1 MLKGEIISRDLF
13 NSANALRCTF
23 PITDETLH
31 EANSSTNEAFN
42 NLWDSPPDSDF
53 CIFDYSKI
61 LILFQKIIGK
71 LADTSVNIKWGIRY
85 LFISLK
91 AVLKLAKE
99 KFTVSSW

>member
-1 MLKGEIISRDLF
+1 MLYDVLSLSQMKLF
-13 NSANALRCTF
+13 MKLTALVMRYST
-23 PITDETLH
+23 IYET
-31 EANSSTNEAFN
+31 
-42 NLWDSPPDSDF
+42 PPDSDF

-71 LADTSVNIKWGIRY
+71 LADTSINIKWGIRY

-99 KFTVSSW
+99 KFTMSSW